1 MRCLFSLS
9 LLLATAQC
17 VPVPDCLV
25 DCSPVTCPDGSRP
38 PKPPGQCCP
47 DLSMCDDIEDIE
59 DIEDSENSEDIED
72 SEDSPQQCGCKCA
85 TCAPAAGWIVDCM
98 EDPVTG
104 ELYCIPTAVVPTT
117 LVPTTLVPTT
127 LVPTTIV
134 PTTPY
139 LPYDEDIK
147 K

>member
-1 MRCLFSLS
+1 MRCLFFLS
-9 LLLATAQC
+9 LLLATAQF
-17 VPVPDCLV
+17 VPVPEWWIDCPYL
-25 DCSPVTCPDGSRP
+25 TCPDGSMP
-38 PKPPGQCCP
+38 PQPPSQCCP
-47 DLSMCDDIEDIE
+47 DISLCED
-59 DIEDSENSEDIED
+59 SEDIED

-85 TCAPAAGWIVDCM
+85 TCAPAAGWIVECM

-127 LVPTTIV
+127 IV